1 MNEMSRVRTWFSQH
15 IFSQLALAFL
25 TAVTTLLLLVILSLL
40 FGQANVEHRIA
51 GRCNAFEMREMI
63 FELAESLGSPFD
75 RSEHPALNM
84 RGIDCSLVWE
94 DDLGGLQIPLPSK
107 GVR

>member
-1 MNEMSRVRTWFSQH
+1 MSEMSRVREWFRDH
-15 IFSQLALAFL
+15 VVSQLALAFL
-25 TAVTTLLLLVILSLL
+25 TAVTTLTLLVVLSMV
-40 FGQANVEHRIA
+40 FGQANAEHRIA